1 LLLNAPQVFLPLFAA
16 GKVLKT
22 IAGGEI
28 VGVADTIIQTQRLTS
43 TDITTNSATFSSTSQ
58 FIVIEPAAN
67 FGKTTINAVL
77 NVFARTNNVL
87 ATGEAILSESSSSTG
102 VFVNVVGSL
111 VAIPASAIP
120 ATDPYQKR
128 NSASFAIPAAGGVYQ
143 LRIRRVTGTGGQV
156 PQFRASEIQIIY
168 S

>member
-1 LLLNAPQVFLPLFAA
+1 LPLFAA
-16 GKVLKT
+16 NKVLKT

-28 VGVADTIIQTQRLTS
+28 VGVPDTLIQTQRLTS
-43 TDITTNSATFSSTSQ
+43 TDITTNSATFSNTSQ

-87 ATGEAILSESSSSTG
+87 ATGEAILSESSSSLG
-102 VFVNVVGSL
+102 VFADVVGSL

-143 LRIRRVTGTGGQV
+143 LRIRRVTGIGGQV